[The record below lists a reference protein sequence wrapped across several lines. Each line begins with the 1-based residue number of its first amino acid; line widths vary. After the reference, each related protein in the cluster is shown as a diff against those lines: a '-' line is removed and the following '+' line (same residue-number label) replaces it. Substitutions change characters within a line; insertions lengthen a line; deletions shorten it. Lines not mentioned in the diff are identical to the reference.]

1 MSKKWNKLFTAA
13 MVAGGA
19 ALGVLYYQRQRE
31 LQELEELNDFDDF
44 EVPAE
49 KATPESEEA
58 PVAEETVNKIENEA
72 PAEKTEKTSAETEI
86 EDIPAIEPEETPAAE
101 TSAGT
106 TEAPVEAQNEVPA
119 EAEPSNEV
127 DTTEVESAP
136 HDTENVHFTELE

>member
-13 MVAGGA
+13 MIAGGA
-19 ALGVLYYQRQRE
+19 ALGVLYYHRQRE

-49 KATPESEEA
+49 KTEE
-58 PVAEETVNKIENEA
+58 
-72 PAEKTEKTSAETEI
+72 TSAETEI
-86 EDIPAIEPEETPAAE
+86 EDIPATEPEETPATE

-106 TEAPVEAQNEVPA
+106 AEVPSEAQNEVPA
-119 EAEPSNEV
+119 EAEPSNEE

-136 HDTENVHFTELE
+136 HNTENVHFTELE

>member
-49 KATPESEEA
+49 KATPEPEEA
-58 PVAEETVNKIENEA
+58 PVAEETVNKTENEA
-72 PAEKTEKTSAETEI
+72 PAEKPEETSSETEI
-86 EDIPAIEPEETPAAE
+86 EDIPATEP
-101 TSAGT
+101 
-106 TEAPVEAQNEVPA
+106 
-119 EAEPSNEV
+119 EPSNEE
-127 DTTEVESAP
+127 DTTKVESAP

>member
-58 PVAEETVNKIENEA
+58 PVAEETVNKTENEA
-72 PAEKTEKTSAETEI
+72 PAEKT
-86 EDIPAIEPEETPAAE
+86 EETPAAE

-106 TEAPVEAQNEVPA
+106 TEVPVEAQNEVPA
-119 EAEPSNEV
+119 EAEPSNEE
-127 DTTEVESAP
+127 DTTEVEGAP
-136 HDTENVHFTELE
+136 HDTASVHFTELE

>member
-1 MSKKWNKLFTAA
+1 MSKKWNKLYTAA

-49 KATPESEEA
+49 KPEE
-58 PVAEETVNKIENEA
+58 
-72 PAEKTEKTSAETEI
+72 TSAETEI
-86 EDIPAIEPEETPAAE
+86 EDIPATEPEETPAAE

-106 TEAPVEAQNEVPA
+106 TEVPVEAQNEVPT
-119 EAEPSNEV
+119 EAEPSNKE
-127 DTTEVESAP
+127 DTTEVEGAP
-136 HDTENVHFTELE
+136 HDTASVHFTELE